1 MSMNKRISL
10 ILQAKNISP
19 AQLADNIGVQRSG
32 ISHIMNGRN
41 KPSLDFIQ
49 RILKKY
55 PDINMNW
62 LIFGDG
68 QMMNPFPTQNISE
81 EKKIAEVRNSRSAI
95 MELFT
100 EPNTLTKKEVE
111 ENIDIN
117 NDVMDANESTDMKL
131 LSSQNPNNRDDF
143 EKHKSNESKR
153 NEVHYNSINKEIKV
167 DGNKKISRIVIFY
180 NDLTF
185 TVYTPEND

>member
-19 AQLADNIGVQRSG
+19 AQLADDIGVQRSG

-55 PDINMNW
+55 PDINMKW

-68 QMMNPFPTQNISE
+68 QMMNPFPTQNISD
-81 EKKIAEVRNSRSAI
+81 EKTIPEIRNSRSAI

-100 EPNTLTKKEVE
+100 DSNTLSNKEVI
-111 ENIDIN
+111 ENESIT
-117 NDVMDANESTDMKL
+117 NDVMDATQSNDMKL
-131 LSSQNPNNRDDF
+131 FSSQNQNIKNGN
-143 EKHKSNESKR
+143 EQHKSNEF
-153 NEVHYNSINKEIKV
+153 NEDGIQDERLKKIKV
-167 DGNKKISRIVIFY
+167 DGNKRISRIVIFY

-185 TVYTPEND
+185 TEYTPEN